1 MNVGYWVCLSPV
13 IFLIALGLLDAIKRG
28 SF

>member
-1 MNVGYWVCLSPV
+1 MNIGYWVCLSPI
-13 IFLIALGLLDAIKRG
+13 IFLIAWGLLDAIKRG

>member
-13 IFLIALGLLDAIKRG
+13 IFLIAWGLLDAIKRW